1 MALARRRPC
10 HEGGAVSSAV
20 LYLAIVALWAVVL
33 VPMWLRRDA
42 DAARPA
48 HGHRPHRGHRLTA
61 LRLRRAHDGDR
72 PGDPDGP
79 ADDRVDDRVDARPG
93 GAPDDRPAGRPG
105 DRLRPRRR
113 SRGAVIARRRRR
125 TWILS
130 LLVLAA
136 AGCGAARLVPYWT
149 ALPPAGL
156 LAGHLSLLRVA
167 AGIDAERRETAALAR
182 AAERARARA
191 AREAREAAE
200 AEIIDLMARNRARDV
215 FDQYAPDELRVVGD

>member
-1 MALARRRPC
+1 M
-10 HEGGAVSSAV
+10 SSAV

-33 VPMWLRRDA
+33 VPMWV
-42 DAARPA
+42 
-48 HGHRPHRGHRLTA
+48 
-61 LRLRRAHDGDR
+61 RRAHAGER
-72 PGDPDGP
+72 P
-79 ADDRVDDRVDARPG
+79 DARPLDRAEDPSG
-93 GAPDDRPAGRPG
+93 GPAGAAPGDGHGDRSADRPRPSP
-105 DRLRPRRR
+105 RLGPRGR

-125 TWILS
+125 TWALS

-136 AGCGAARLVPYWT
+136 ACCGVARLVPYWS

-167 AGIDAERRETAALAR
+167 VGMDAERREAAAVAR

-191 AREAREAAE
+191 AREAREAAQ

-215 FDQYAPDELRVVGD
+215 FDQYAHDELRVVGD